1 MIHTEFSLA
10 QLSAQELAELD
21 TELAMMTPDE
31 EREVEFSLAS
41 PRADTATNLQKPV
54 NSGVMKVASKL
65 GATVRAKQFAMA
77 KTSILDKRDNTSQG
91 GLQRVHTH
99 LEQPLPKT
107 HTFKTWRET
116 DDNTKLMLAVDPFLN
131 QAAALGYEVR
141 TFTLILNAKI
151 SKRLDD
157 GDSKA
162 LSYIRDE
169 IVRGERR
176 ALGASLFL
184 YGIEKAPKGL
194 ARNDSR
200 RRWHIHG
207 LIAGPAGFDAPG
219 KTPLR
224 KAWRSLKGEADS
236 DLMFKPTGMAPEGGT
251 FQDALR
257 WAVYS
262 SKDSHSVQLDPSIAD
277 RYDLPPGKATYI
289 SAKLRKATQQ
299 HHETIRRLI
308 AG

>member
-1 MIHTEFSLA
+1 MIHTEFSLSEQA
-10 QLSAQELAELD
+10 SLRAEVDAELAL
-21 TELAMMTPDE
+21 LTPDE
-31 EREVEFSLAS
+31 EKVSLAS
-41 PRADTATNLQKPV
+41 PRADAATSLQKPV
-54 NSGVMKVASKL
+54 NFGTMKSASKL
-65 GATVRAKQFAMA
+65 GATVRAKQIVMA
-77 KTSILDKRDNTSQG
+77 KASILDKRDNTSQG
-91 GLQRVHTH
+91 RLQKLHT
-99 LEQPLPKT
+99 LSEIPLPKT
-107 HTFKTWRET
+107 HTFKSWRET
-116 DDNTKLMLAVDPFLN
+116 DENTKLMLAVDPLLN
-131 QAAALGYEVR
+131 LAAALGYEVR
-141 TFTLILNAKI
+141 TFTLILNEDL

-162 LSYIRDE
+162 LEYIRDQ

-176 ALGASLFL
+176 ALGASLIL
-184 YGIEKAPKGL
+184 YGVEKAPDGL

-207 LIAGPAGFDAPG
+207 LIAGPAGFDARG
-219 KTPLR
+219 ATPLR

-251 FQDALR
+251 FQDALK
-257 WAVYS
+257 WAVYM
-262 SKDSHSVQLDPSIAD
+262 SKVGHSVQLDPSIVD

-308 AG
+308 AD